1 MHISVFF
8 LHSGHSVPLLRFFE
22 QEKHKHIWPQGMQ
35 TDFTFSVMQN
45 RHLLFLRAS
54 TLISTVISKVGPR
67 YSGLSSRSF
76 RRYLIFPG
84 EASINSCYYFL
95 LFSKFMK
102 SLEHSLN
109 LYSFLIGSPSLR
121 LALAPI
127 LSSIFWYELLIINY
141 KETQILDS

>member
-8 LHSGHSVPLLRFFE
+8 LHIGHSVPLLRFFAQDE
-22 QEKHKHIWPQGMQ
+22 HKHIWPHGMK

-76 RRYLIFPG
+76 RRYLMFPG

-109 LYSFLIGSPSLR
+109 LYSFLLWSLWF
-121 LALAPI
+121 ALAPM
-127 LSSIFWYELLIINY
+127 LSSIFWYELIINY
-141 KETQILDS
+141 KGSQITNS